1 MYNIICNFLTY
12 NVSVRCT
19 ANGLVVI
26 RSSSWF
32 ETSFIPSMCFATS
45 DSTISALYMY
55 TATQDLFSLTGQE
68 MMRKLFIS
76 HRRVS
81 GMLELSRVLL
91 ICHMPFFPDE
101 ILYYD
106 YNEATPS
113 ICLTRWKFDIRVL
126 KELSFFKVAVL

>member
-1 MYNIICNFLTY
+1 MMYNIICNFLAY

-26 RSSSWF
+26 RSTSWF

-45 DSTISALYMY
+45 DLMISALYMY

-68 MMRKLFIS
+68 MMRKLFTS

-81 GMLELSRVLL
+81 GVLELKAGVLL
-91 ICHMPFFPDE
+91 ICCDHMPFFLDE

-106 YNEATPS
+106 
-113 ICLTRWKFDIRVL
+113 
-126 KELSFFKVAVL
+126 